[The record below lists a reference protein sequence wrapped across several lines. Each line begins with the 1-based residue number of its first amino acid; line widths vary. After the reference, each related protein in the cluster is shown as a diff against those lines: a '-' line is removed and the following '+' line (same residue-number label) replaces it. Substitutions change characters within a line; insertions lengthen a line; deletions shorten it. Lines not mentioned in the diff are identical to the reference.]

1 MILLNYS
8 KLFLNKVIN
17 ENNIRAL
24 VKYNISEQD
33 MLNDIDRNTI
43 RFIQDYASTNNGNT
57 PSYALVTSE
66 VEGYEYIPEVTD
78 SYIWLA
84 HQIKSSTAKQE
95 VLRMFEDGEFE
106 KNLNLMDGRE
116 FVNVW
121 LKDVLE
127 GIERKTHINEKVGTD
142 IKEDS
147 SAFMEEYTRR
157 KIGESFKIWKSKY
170 SSIGEY
176 TSGNLYT
183 VIGESG
189 RGKSVLTL
197 EDVIHMAKQGAN
209 VLIYSLEMGWFET
222 MVRIYTSLSS
232 EYGITK
238 ATFEGVDMD
247 VGFNSYELRT
257 GRLADEFEESFK
269 EFLRDLNNKLE
280 GNITLRAVD
289 DEDFVDR
296 SLRQLESDILATKA
310 DVVMIDPFYYLSYE
324 RNEDRTTGGA
334 AASTSRKLRA
344 LTGRLGVV
352 TIAITQAD
360 VHKKAVADDG
370 VRELRVP
377 EREDV
382 RSTMALLEDAAILIG
397 IDSDYKQGYA
407 IVANL
412 KARDGGEDGVSNV
425 IYLPQYGV
433 IKELEVGG
441 GAADEFDF

>member
-1 MILLNYS
+1 MNNA

-17 ENNIRAL
+17 ENNYSAL
-24 VKYNISEQD
+24 TKYNISLND
-33 MLNDIDRNTI
+33 MINDIDRNTYK
-43 RFIQDYASTNNGNT
+43 FIVEYATHNNGNT

-66 VEGYEYIPEVTD
+66 VEGYEYVPEVTD
-78 SYIWLA
+78 SYLWLA
-84 HQIKSSTAKQE
+84 HQIKSTTAKQE
-95 VLRMFEDGEFE
+95 VLRLFEDGEFE
-106 KNLNLMDGRE
+106 EKLNTLDGRE
-116 FVNVW
+116 FVDIW
-121 LKDVLE
+121 LRDKMAD
-127 GIERKTHINEKVGTD
+127 IAKKTHVNEKVGTD
-142 IKEDS
+142 IKDDS
-147 SAFMEEYTRR
+147 SVFMEEYTRR

-170 SSIGEY
+170 SSVGEY
-176 TSGNLYT
+176 YSGNLYT

-189 RGKSVLTL
+189 RGKSVLSL
-197 EDVIHMAKQGAN
+197 DDVIYMAQQGAN
-209 VLIYSLEMGWFET
+209 VLIYSLEMGWYET

-232 EYGITK
+232 DIGIMK

-257 GRLADEFEESFK
+257 GKLGDRFEEEFNKFLK
-269 EFLRDLNNKLE
+269 EINSKLK

-289 DEDFVDR
+289 DEDFIDR
-296 SLRQLESDILATKA
+296 SLRQLESDILATDA
-310 DVVMIDPFYYLSYE
+310 DVVMIDPFYYLTYE

-360 VHKKAVADDG
+360 VHKKTIDDDG
-370 VRELRVP
+370 TRELRVP

-412 KARDGGEDGVSNV
+412 KARDGGEDGISNV

-433 IKELEVGG
+433 IKELEVGEG
-441 GAADEFDF
+441 VADEFDF